1 MATTSINMASAKFS
15 MLGWIGG
22 KRELKKKRVISIS
35 AQQQA
40 EVEESRSKQV
50 KENENQ
56 AQVKQQQTPLRP
68 VEPQTNVR
76 SKNMSREYGGQWLS
90 CATRHVRIYAAYIDP
105 ETWEFDQTQ
114 MDKLTLILDPTKE
127 FVWTDESCNKVFAYF
142 QELVDHYEG
151 ALLTEYTLRLI
162 GSDLEHYIRKLL
174 YDGEIKYNMDARV
187 LNFSMGKPRIM
198 FNNNEL
204 PTQDVAQ

>member
-1 MATTSINMASAKFS
+1 MASAKFS

-35 AQQQA
+35 VQQQA

-142 QELVDHYEG
+142 QELVDHYE
-151 ALLTEYTLRLI
+151 
-162 GSDLEHYIRKLL
+162 
-174 YDGEIKYNMDARV
+174 V
-187 LNFSMGKPRIM
+187 LFI
-198 FNNNEL
+198 
-204 PTQDVAQ
+204 

>member
-1 MATTSINMASAKFS
+1 MASAKFS

-40 EVEESRSKQV
+40 EVEESQSQQV

-142 QELVDHYEG
+142 QELVDHYE
-151 ALLTEYTLRLI
+151 
-162 GSDLEHYIRKLL
+162 
-174 YDGEIKYNMDARV
+174 V
-187 LNFSMGKPRIM
+187 LFI
-198 FNNNEL
+198 
-204 PTQDVAQ
+204 

>member
-142 QELVDHYEG
+142 QELVDHYE
-151 ALLTEYTLRLI
+151 
-162 GSDLEHYIRKLL
+162 
-174 YDGEIKYNMDARV
+174 V
-187 LNFSMGKPRIM
+187 LFI
-198 FNNNEL
+198 
-204 PTQDVAQ
+204 

>member
-1 MATTSINMASAKFS
+1 MASAKFS

-40 EVEESRSKQV
+40 EVEESQSQQV

-90 CATRHVRIYAAYIDP
+90 SATRHVRIYAAYIDP

-142 QELVDHYEG
+142 QELVDHYE
-151 ALLTEYTLRLI
+151 
-162 GSDLEHYIRKLL
+162 
-174 YDGEIKYNMDARV
+174 V
-187 LNFSMGKPRIM
+187 LFI
-198 FNNNEL
+198 
-204 PTQDVAQ
+204 

>member
-1 MATTSINMASAKFS
+1 MASAKFS

-40 EVEESRSKQV
+40 EVEESQSQKV

-90 CATRHVRIYAAYIDP
+90 SATRHVRIYAAYIDP

-142 QELVDHYEG
+142 QELVDHYE
-151 ALLTEYTLRLI
+151 
-162 GSDLEHYIRKLL
+162 
-174 YDGEIKYNMDARV
+174 V
-187 LNFSMGKPRIM
+187 LFI
-198 FNNNEL
+198 
-204 PTQDVAQ
+204 

>member
-1 MATTSINMASAKFS
+1 MASAKFS

-40 EVEESRSKQV
+40 EVDESQSQQV

-142 QELVDHYEG
+142 QELVDHYE
-151 ALLTEYTLRLI
+151 
-162 GSDLEHYIRKLL
+162 
-174 YDGEIKYNMDARV
+174 V
-187 LNFSMGKPRIM
+187 LFI
-198 FNNNEL
+198 
-204 PTQDVAQ
+204 

>member
-1 MATTSINMASAKFS
+1 MASAKFS

-142 QELVDHYEG
+142 QELVDHYE
-151 ALLTEYTLRLI
+151 
-162 GSDLEHYIRKLL
+162 
-174 YDGEIKYNMDARV
+174 V
-187 LNFSMGKPRIM
+187 LFI
-198 FNNNEL
+198 
-204 PTQDVAQ
+204 